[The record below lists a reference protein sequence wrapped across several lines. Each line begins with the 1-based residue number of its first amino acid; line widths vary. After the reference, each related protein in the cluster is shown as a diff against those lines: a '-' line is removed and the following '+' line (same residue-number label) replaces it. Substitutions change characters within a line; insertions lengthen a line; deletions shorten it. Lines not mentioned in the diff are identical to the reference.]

1 MASHTWSPQVADTC
15 HYLLGPVTT
24 FQMKR
29 DKVAFRPAHWH
40 WAEELTKQ
48 RGFWKETLSWA
59 RRCRGSRDGPPGAE
73 AGPRTGTQ
81 TDPTGGAQAG
91 PRRTGLSWGRTNG
104 LGSHFLGHTATPTTE
119 TQTRTCM
126 GTFCKECWDSRTSHS
141 SGLEWRALSNH
152 MAAPLVP
159 LCEQAASADT
169 RQKHQKQPPALR
181 EPTSDSIPSAWFR
194 VSLAAPLASGGRD
207 PLGTTG

>member
-1 MASHTWSPQVADTC
+1 MTTSAPSCRWLHGDKGQLSRTGGRETRVWLALWKGLASPTRSPQVADPC

-24 FQMKR
+24 SQMKR

-48 RGFWKETLSWA
+48 RGFWKETLFWE

-73 AGPRTGTQ
+73 AGPRMGTQ

-91 PRRTGLSWGRTNG
+91 PGRTGLSWGKTNS
-104 LGSHFLGHTATPTTE
+104 LGSHRPGHTATPTTE

-126 GTFCKECWDSRTSHS
+126 GTFCKECWGSRTSHS
-141 SGLEWRALSNH
+141 SGLERRPLINH
-152 MAAPLVP
+152 TAAP
-159 LCEQAASADT
+159 
-169 RQKHQKQPPALR
+169 
-181 EPTSDSIPSAWFR
+181 
-194 VSLAAPLASGGRD
+194 
-207 PLGTTG
+207 